1 MQRWYLI
8 SYGLMGQIG
17 RFAADAGARYERG
30 QAVVIRSHRGIE
42 LGEILIENPAREST
56 DIPPAVTACILRAA
70 GPADLERARLA
81 ERERAERFAVCQAVF
96 RDGLWPI
103 DLIDVEPLLDDRRTV
118 LHYLGPHR
126 LDVTGVLA
134 AFRDVCD
141 LDVMLQ
147 PVGRDVPEIDPLEDA
162 EADDHAHA
170 CGTCSSENGGC
181 GSSSGGCG
189 SSAGGCSDCGVKKL
203 MTARQ

>member
-8 SYGLMGQIG
+8 SYGLMAQIG
-17 RFAADAGARYERG
+17 RFAADAGTRYERG

-42 LGEILIENPAREST
+42 LGEILIENPARESA

-70 GPADLERARLA
+70 GPADLDRARLA
-81 ERERAERFAVCQAVF
+81 ERERDERFAICQAVF

-103 DLIDVEPLLDDRRTV
+103 DLIDVESLLDDRRTV

-170 CGTCSSENGGC
+170 CGTCSSESGGC

-203 MTARQ
+203 MAARQ